1 MSFGRVTAGEKQ
13 QQQKYSKKEDLL
25 TIKALS
31 CFLAFFCTVDKTF
44 RDENAH
50 CMVEIH
56 VLMLELYNHNPQI
69 SVCNRPTLHTD
80 EYLMNTNTS

>member
-13 QQQKYSKKEDLL
+13 QQQKYSKKKDLL
-25 TIKALS
+25 KIKALS

-50 CMVEIH
+50 CMLEIQ
-56 VLMLELYNHNPQI
+56 VFMYNHNPQI
-69 SVCNRPTLHTD
+69 SVCNRPTLNTD
-80 EYLMNTNTS
+80 EYLMNTNTYVK